1 MGYYNKNKNLTKKA
15 QNIICKH
22 FKASKMTRVQLSNKS
37 NVDYTSLLKYLCG
50 WNDIRTGDF
59 ISICN
64 ALGIKVILAKMKN
77 DDE

>member
-1 MGYYNKNKNLTKKA
+1 MGNYNRNKNLTKIA
-15 QNIICKH
+15 HNIVYKH

-37 NVDYTSLLKYLCG
+37 NVDYTSLLKYLYG

-64 ALGIKVILAKMKN
+64 ALGIKVILAKIK
-77 DDE
+77 EK